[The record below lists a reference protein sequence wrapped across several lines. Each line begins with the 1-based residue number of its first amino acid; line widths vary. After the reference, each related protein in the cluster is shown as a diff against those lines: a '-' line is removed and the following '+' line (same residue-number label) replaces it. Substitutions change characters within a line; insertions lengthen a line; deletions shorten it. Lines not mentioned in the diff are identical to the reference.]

1 MGVILAAISAFV
13 YGVGDWCGGH
23 ATRRMHAFAVVVIGQ
38 CAGMALVL
46 GASLILGDPLGGF
59 GWGVSA
65 GISGTAA
72 IICFYSALAEGSMTV
87 VAPVTAVISL
97 VVPVVTGV
105 ILGDRPGSV
114 AWAGMVSA
122 VIAVALVG
130 GVVGVVHTPIRRRE
144 LVLSGMGGV
153 GFGMVFVLLSKAPHE
168 AGMWPLVGARC
179 ASLSMTIPLW
189 LAVRRRGGGRVVR
202 AALPFVLASGLLD
215 MTANLTY
222 LIAARHELLSIVAVI
237 TSMYPVSTVVL
248 ALGVD
253 RERISRSQLV
263 GMVFSVAALALVSSG

>member
-1 MGVILAAISAFV
+1 
-13 YGVGDWCGGH
+13 
-23 ATRRMHAFAVVVIGQ
+23 
-38 CAGMALVL
+38 
-46 GASLILGDPLGGF
+46 
-59 GWGVSA
+59 
-65 GISGTAA
+65 
-72 IICFYSALAEGSMTV
+72 
-87 VAPVTAVISL
+87 
-97 VVPVVTGV
+97 
-105 ILGDRPGSV
+105 
-114 AWAGMVSA
+114 
-122 VIAVALVG
+122 
-130 GVVGVVHTPIRRRE
+130 
-144 LVLSGMGGV
+144 
-153 GFGMVFVLLSKAPHE
+153 MVFVLLSRAPHE